1 MRIILLG
8 EQARKLETEVDVR
21 LAAFGKLC
29 AGFDTTYGNR
39 SGETGLATDQLAIGK
54 AAEISD
60 LLRRLE
66 DVNGR
71 LSSCISG
78 VSDPRAQMLT
88 RHRGVLQDYSQEYRR
103 LSANLGDA
111 RDRTELF
118 GSGTTEVM
126 GLAGQEQAAHDRYE
140 RSSIARS
147 NLAVLPRP
155 GCPAHHTR
163 PCPALHA
170 LCATNWF
177 CFLRITHGHVCKFCT
192 TIWFAFTYPNASH
205 KTIRAHVC
213 EAHNNG
219 PKKVASNA

>member
-147 NLAVLPRP
+147 NLAIGEVLGQAEAVSSQLTSQRQIFL
-155 GCPAHHTR
+155 GMGGKMQQLANR
-163 PCPALHA
+163 FPALNGIMTA
-170 LCATNWF
+170 IRRKKSKDTIILSAV
-177 CFLRITHGHVCKFCT
+177 IAVC
-192 TIWFAFTYPNASH
+192 TIFTVLYWWS
-205 KTIRAHVC
+205 KGR
-213 EAHNNG
+213 
-219 PKKVASNA
+219 